1 MKRRRLLLWA
11 GIAMAL
17 GVVLFVAQALIGLN
31 YYDEQDSYPWF
42 LRALQWTA
50 LGLVLLSVPLSM
62 RALTLARSERRD
74 A

>member
-17 GVVLFVAQALIGLN
+17 GIVLFVVQALIGLN

>member
-1 MKRRRLLLWA
+1 MKRRPLLVWA

-17 GVVLFVAQALIGLN
+17 GVVLFVAQALIGAN
-31 YYDEQDSYPWF
+31 YYGEQDSYPWF
-42 LRALQWTA
+42 LRVLQWIA

>member
-1 MKRRRLLLWA
+1 MRRQLLLWA

-42 LRALQWTA
+42 MRALQWVA
-50 LGLVLLSVPLSM
+50 LGLVLVSVPLSM
-62 RALTLARSERRD
+62 LALTLARSERSD

>member
-1 MKRRRLLLWA
+1 VKRRRLLVWA
-11 GIAMAL
+11 GLAMAL
-17 GVVLFVAQALIGLN
+17 GIVLFVAQALIGVN

-42 LRALQWTA
+42 LRALQWVA

-62 RALTLARSERRD
+62 RALSLARSKRRD

>member
-1 MKRRRLLLWA
+1 VKRRRLLLWA

-17 GVVLFVAQALIGLN
+17 GVVLFVAQALIGVN

-42 LRALQWTA
+42 LRALQWIA
-50 LGLVLLSVPLSM
+50 LGLVLLSLPLSM

>member
-1 MKRRRLLLWA
+1 
-11 GIAMAL
+11 
-17 GVVLFVAQALIGLN
+17 VLFVAQALIGAN
-31 YYDEQDSYPWF
+31 YYGEQDSYPWF

-62 RALTLARSERRD
+62 RALTLTRSERRD

>member
-1 MKRRRLLLWA
+1 MRRRLLLWA

-42 LRALQWTA
+42 MRALQWVA
-50 LGLVLLSVPLSM
+50 LGLVLVSVPLSM
-62 RALTLARSERRD
+62 LALTLARSERSD

>member
-1 MKRRRLLLWA
+1 
-11 GIAMAL
+11 MAL

-42 LRALQWTA
+42 LRALQWLA
-50 LGLVLLSVPLSM
+50 LGLVLISVPLSM

>member
-1 MKRRRLLLWA
+1 VRRRLLLWA
-11 GIAMAL
+11 GIAMVL

-42 LRALQWTA
+42 MRALQWIA

-62 RALTLARSERRD
+62 VGLTLARSERRD

>member
-1 MKRRRLLLWA
+1 MRRRRLLLWA

-17 GVVLFVAQALIGLN
+17 GVVLFVAQALIGAN
-31 YYDEQDSYPWF
+31 YYGEQDSYPWF

-62 RALTLARSERRD
+62 RALTLARSESRD

>member
-1 MKRRRLLLWA
+1 MWA

-17 GVVLFVAQALIGLN
+17 GVVLFVAQALIGAN
-31 YYDEQDSYPWF
+31 YYGEQDSYPWF

>member
-1 MKRRRLLLWA
+1 MKRRRLVLWA

-17 GVVLFVAQALIGLN
+17 GVVLFAAQALIGAN
-31 YYDEQDSYPWF
+31 YYGEQDSYPWF
-42 LRALQWTA
+42 LRALQWAA

>member
-17 GVVLFVAQALIGLN
+17 GVVLFVAQALIGAN
-31 YYDEQDSYPWF
+31 YYGEEDSYPWF

>member
-1 MKRRRLLLWA
+1 
-11 GIAMAL
+11 MAL

-42 LRALQWTA
+42 MRALQWIA

-62 RALTLARSERRD
+62 LALTLARSDRRD

>member
-1 MKRRRLLLWA
+1 VKRRRLLLWA

-17 GVVLFVAQALIGLN
+17 GVVLFVAQALIGAN
-31 YYDEQDSYPWF
+31 YYGEQDSYPWF

-62 RALTLARSERRD
+62 RALALARSERRD

>member
-1 MKRRRLLLWA
+1 VKRRRLLLWA

-17 GVVLFVAQALIGLN
+17 GVVLFVAQALIGVN

-42 LRALQWTA
+42 LRALQWIA
-50 LGLVLLSVPLSM
+50 LGLVLLSLPLSM
-62 RALTLARSERRD
+62 SALTLARSERRD

>member
-1 MKRRRLLLWA
+1 VKRRRLLLWA

-17 GVVLFVAQALIGLN
+17 GIVLFVTQALIGLN

-42 LRALQWTA
+42 LRALQWLA
-50 LGLVLLSVPLSM
+50 LALVLLSVPLSM

>member
-1 MKRRRLLLWA
+1 MSRRRLMIWA
-11 GIAMAL
+11 GLAMAL
-17 GVVLFVAQALIGLN
+17 GIVLFIAQALIGLN

-42 LRALQWTA
+42 LRALQWIA

>member
-1 MKRRRLLLWA
+1 MRRRLLLWA

-42 LRALQWTA
+42 MRALQWVA
-50 LGLVLLSVPLSM
+50 LGLELVSVPLSM
-62 RALTLARSERRD
+62 LALTLARSERSD

>member
-17 GVVLFVAQALIGLN
+17 GVVLFVAQALIGAN
-31 YYDEQDSYPWF
+31 FYGEQDSYPWF

>member
-1 MKRRRLLLWA
+1 VWA

-17 GVVLFVAQALIGLN
+17 GVVLFVAQALIGAN
-31 YYDEQDSYPWF
+31 YYGEQDSYPWF
-42 LRALQWTA
+42 LRALQWAA

-62 RALTLARSERRD
+62 RALTLGRSERRD

>member
-1 MKRRRLLLWA
+1 VKRRRLLLWA

-17 GVVLFVAQALIGLN
+17 GVVLFVAQALIGVN

-42 LRALQWTA
+42 LRALQWIG
-50 LGLVLLSVPLSM
+50 LGLVLLSLPLSM
-62 RALTLARSERRD
+62 SALTLARSERRD

>member
-17 GVVLFVAQALIGLN
+17 GVVFFVAQALIGAN
-31 YYDEQDSYPWF
+31 YYGEQDSYPWF

-62 RALTLARSERRD
+62 RALTLTRSERRD

>member
-1 MKRRRLLLWA
+1 VKRRPLLVWA

-17 GVVLFVAQALIGLN
+17 GVVLFVAQALIGAN
-31 YYDEQDSYPWF
+31 YYGEQDSYPWF
-42 LRALQWTA
+42 LGALQWTA